1 MSQLFDV
8 EIICKTEKDTRNL
21 AMDFAKLLPHN
32 SSIALVGDLG
42 TGKTTFV
49 GGLARGLGIADTVRS
64 PSFNILNIY
73 SSNVPLLHIDAY
85 RLDGSE
91 QAMEA
96 LMLNDLLVPPYYLAV
111 EWPERL
117 YNFLETC
124 TFKVIFSM
132 NGDFSRTIRIRKIRQ
147 PSRSIFSQGT
157 NFERP

>member
-8 EIICKTEKDTRNL
+8 EIICKTAKDTRNL
-21 AMDFAKLLPHN
+21 ATNFAQLLPHN

-49 GGLARGLGIADTVRS
+49 GGLAHGLGISDMVRS

-73 SSNVPLLHIDAY
+73 SSNVSLLHIDAY

-91 QAMEA
+91 QATEA
-96 LMLNDLLVPPYYLAV
+96 LMLNDFLIPPYHLVV

-124 TFKVIFSM
+124 TFKIIFAM
-132 NGDFSRTIRIRKIRQ
+132 NDDFSRTICIRPHQ
-147 PSRSIFSQGT
+147 PSRSTFLRR
-157 NFERP
+157 N

>member
-21 AMDFAKLLPHN
+21 AINFAKFLPQN

-42 TGKTTFV
+42 VGKTTFV
-49 GGLARGLGIADTVRS
+49 GGLAYGLGIPDTVRS

-73 SSNVPLLHIDAY
+73 SSNVSLFHIDAY

-91 QAMEA
+91 QAAES
-96 LMLNDLLVPPYYLAV
+96 LMLNDFLSPPYHLAV

-132 NGDFSRTIRIRKIRQ
+132 HNDFSRAICIR
-147 PSRSIFSQGT
+147 PY
-157 NFERP
+157 